1 MSVYYSGAYPAPNAV
16 WQIGITM
23 PLSQAY
29 TGARVEMNPG
39 SLFKFSYAPYSAQ
52 LQHLYENDQPITTYL
67 STGTTIQNVP
77 APSRIEA
84 VFGGTLTINGT
95 SIRSYTG
102 KYIYTP
108 QGTSYHSMLR
118 EPGPTAPPSPEF
130 TDTLTLSGNIV
141 SFTYYVDG
149 VPFLVKQ
156 QGDNTIYGG
165 YSIDDFLALSWTDC
179 TPWLPTS
186 EPAVNFYY
194 PVTSTL
200 FLLQVTNLPPV
211 LGVPT
216 ATQFKLLKQKKETLQ
231 TKQPITNTV
240 PTAPLPTLP
249 VNSPIGIKTTVPSQV
264 TNSRLPYYGDIEGYL
279 ALNGNNYSYQELGII
294 QPITVFHGVQT
305 DINGNAEAAIVEKT
319 NSSISYAGTID
330 SITFTTLPNLNQTV
344 YTNSMNIDVD
354 PLELALQNDTEY
366 YAQAYELPN
375 FARSVMSPDR
385 SNVWYQEH
393 YFSINPQTNETKG
406 FYPSHPDLDFTWN
419 STTATWNSE
428 RAVWGMEKPVAFK
441 HAGMQ
446 GALVTRLQNPL
457 STPLEFTLGSVENN
471 YSAYDF
477 TMTYAGSGECTLL
490 INGSSETLT
499 PSLDYQ
505 TYTSTELTSY
515 SGASYTVSL
524 ILAPNSWVEISSM
537 AIITGNCR
545 LYVNYQDVT
554 PIFLGR
560 RVSLEF
566 PLQTIPSLNI
576 TPADAPIPPV
586 TLQFLE

>member
-39 SLFKFSYAPYSAQ
+39 SLFKFSFAPYSAQ
-52 LQHLYENDQPITTYL
+52 LQHLYENDQPLLNYV
-67 STGTTIQNVP
+67 STGTTLHNVP
-77 APSRIEA
+77 APSKIEA
-84 VFGGTLTINGT
+84 TFGGVMTINGT
-95 SIRSYTG
+95 SIQSYTG

-108 QGTSYHSMLR
+108 EGTSYHASLI
-118 EPGPTAPPSPEF
+118 EPAPTAPPSPEF

-156 QGDNTIYGG
+156 KGSDTIYGG

-179 TPWLPTS
+179 TPWLSTS

-194 PVTSTL
+194 PVASTL

-211 LGVPT
+211 LGVPS

-231 TKQPITNTV
+231 TKQPITNTA
-240 PTAPLPTLP
+240 PSAPLSTLP
-249 VNSPIGIKTTVPSQV
+249 TNSPIGIKTTVPTQA

-279 ALNGNNYSYQELGII
+279 ALNGNNYSYEELGII

-305 DINGNAEAAIVEKT
+305 DINGNAEAAIIEQT
-319 NSSISYAGTID
+319 NSSVSYAATID
-330 SITFTTLPNLNQTV
+330 SLSLTTLPYANQWV

-354 PLELALQNDTEY
+354 PLELSLINNAGMPW
-366 YAQAYELPN
+366 YELPKN
-375 FARSVMSPDR
+375 ARCVMSPDR
-385 SNVWYQEH
+385 SSLWYEEH

-419 STTATWNSE
+419 STTATWNSG

-446 GALVTRLQNPL
+446 GQLVTRLQNPL

-490 INGSSETLT
+490 IPGGGKTLDL
-499 PSLDYQ
+499 SLDYQ
-505 TYTSTELTSY
+505 TYASSELTGY
-515 SGASYTVSL
+515 SGTSYTVSL
-524 ILAPNSWVEISSM
+524 VLAPNSWVEISSM
-537 AIITGNCR
+537 AIITGHGR
-545 LYVNYQDVT
+545 LYVNSYDVT
-554 PIFLGR
+554 PIFLGK
-560 RVSLEF
+560 RVQFPNAFKYIQSLQVTDGMAF
-566 PLQTIPSLNI
+566 
-576 TPADAPIPPV
+576 PPV

>member
-1 MSVYYSGAYPAPNAV
+1 
-16 WQIGITM
+16 M

-52 LQHLYENDQPITTYL
+52 LQHLYENDQPVTTYIN
-67 STGTTIQNVP
+67 TGTTIHNVP
-77 APSRIEA
+77 APSKIEVA
-84 VFGGTLTINGT
+84 FGGTITINGT
-95 SIRSYTG
+95 SLQSYTG

-108 QGTSYHSMLR
+108 QGASYHSTLMQTAR
-118 EPGPTAPPSPEF
+118 TAPPSPEF

-156 QGDNTIYGG
+156 QGDSTIYGG
-165 YSIDDFLALSWTDC
+165 YSIDDFLALSWTEC

-231 TKQPITNTV
+231 TKQPITNTALST
-240 PTAPLPTLP
+240 PSPILP
-249 VNSPIGIKTTVPSQV
+249 VNSPIGTKQTVPTQV

-319 NSSISYAGTID
+319 NSSISYAATID
-330 SITFTTLPNLNQTV
+330 SLTLTTLENAYQTL
-344 YTNSMNIDVD
+344 YTNSMNIDID
-354 PLELALQNDTEY
+354 PLALSLWNSQPVVNSFGIY
-366 YAQAYELPN
+366 CELPHR
-375 FARSVMSPDR
+375 ASTVMSPDR
-385 SNVWYQEH
+385 SDAWYQEH
-393 YFSINPQTNETKG
+393 YFSLNPKTNETKG

-419 STTATWNSE
+419 SATTTWNSG
-428 RAVWGMEKPVAFK
+428 RAVWGMEEPVAFK

-446 GALVTRLQNPL
+446 GQLVTRLQNPL
-457 STPLEFTLGSVENN
+457 STPLEFTLGSVENT

-490 INGSSETLT
+490 LNNGSQTLEL
-499 PSLDYQ
+499 SLDYQ
-505 TYTSTELTSY
+505 TYASTEITTY
-515 SGASYTVSL
+515 SGATYTASL

-545 LYVNYQDVT
+545 LYVNGQDVT
-554 PIFLGR
+554 PIFLGK
-560 RVSLEF
+560 RVAFLPNINRIYSLQVS
-566 PLQTIPSLNI
+566 QT
-576 TPADAPIPPV
+576 AQIPPV